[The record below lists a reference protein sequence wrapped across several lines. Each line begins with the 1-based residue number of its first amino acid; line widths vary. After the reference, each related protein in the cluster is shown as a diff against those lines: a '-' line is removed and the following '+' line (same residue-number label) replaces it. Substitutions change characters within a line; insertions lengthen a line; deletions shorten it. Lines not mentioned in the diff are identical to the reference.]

1 MKIYV
6 NLTFAFLL
14 VAVLTLAPTTSYESG
29 KQHAHHQRS
38 QTYHDRGPRVHTH
51 GSHPHHR

>member
-14 VAVLTLAPTTSYESG
+14 VAVLTLAPATSYASG